1 MIASHS
7 ERDDDGALVRTRSF
21 LRLAA
26 GLRETRRSC
35 AARPRGASSFACV
48 PLKALPPLARVTPPA
63 RGGFVRPPAG
73 ERGSLP
79 RTVRSF
85 GERPPD
91 GCRGERGA
99 CRRQLAVRDR
109 AEGAGLVRDCAG
121 AQPRPPP
128 RAGPAAPWCG
138 FGALAGSS
146 TAWLSFVRTAPAAP
160 VAAPPS
166 RRSRRFQV
174 AARDVATSPLPVA
187 GAGLWI
193 SFAPRRLPLAACVGL
208 FARERAR
215 FSRSHGAAPARLA

>member
-1 MIASHS
+1 MSCS
-7 ERDDDGALVRTRSF
+7 Y

-26 GLRETRRSC
+26 RRSSC
-35 AARPRGASSFACV
+35 ASRVVRPQTGERGECESTRLVVAFTSEAITNQARRAQPSGPPRPAQPGAAGV
-48 PLKALPPLARVTPPA
+48 GRAPA
-63 RGGFVRPPAG
+63 RGPKGTRRAVSRRTTAG
-73 ERGSLP
+73 HQE
-79 RTVRSF
+79 
-85 GERPPD
+85 PD

-99 CRRQLAVRDR
+99 CRRHLAVRDR

-174 AARDVATSPLPVA
+174 AARDVATSPLP
-187 GAGLWI
+187 
-193 SFAPRRLPLAACVGL
+193 
-208 FARERAR
+208 
-215 FSRSHGAAPARLA
+215 